1 MRNSTFVT
9 AVAIAAVFVV
19 FATSPFASGQIA
31 DDPALA
37 EAARRSPAVAA
48 LLEMPRE
55 KPEEQLTAI
64 FTLIDLGELE
74 VAAALWKSFAHVE
87 LDDAQRA
94 DLAARFGTAR
104 LLQLAR
110 NPQLAPGAG
119 VRGFV
124 DSCLEAAAQVAHDPR
139 RLAKLIADLNDP
151 SPEVR
156 KAARVDLAAT
166 STDGAVACLEA
177 LAQTEAK
184 SVRARLMLAL
194 SDMRP
199 EIDPLL
205 LAVLAEGNG
214 NLRRD
219 VTELAGH
226 TQMFEATAW
235 LASSAVSDP
244 DQAITTA
251 ARAALA
257 KLNLPMPTSAEVRK
271 LILDE
276 IGRLKKGIA
285 PNRRPQAVV
294 DTWWSFD
301 ADAQRLVGEERSI
314 QSRRLLAIARLTR
327 LLTSLPGASET
338 DHQIGLLYAIE
349 ASHELGDNEPL
360 ALQPIDRWTTQQL
373 CVALKR
379 AMDDDLIVA
388 ATALI
393 DQFGKRADIEAL
405 AARKG
410 RPSTL
415 TTTLTHPDRELRFA
429 ALQAV
434 MKISPTQTFAGAS
447 NVPKCLWQFVGGAG
461 QAQAIAASS
470 VAERAND
477 WAGRLRG
484 LGYDATSAGSGRQ
497 ATRTALNSPRLALI
511 LVDSDIGRPLLR
523 EVIYQLRTNEQISHT
538 PMAVLSSLANLER
551 AQRIAADDRFLIAL
565 ARPHGDVAFH
575 KVVDDLVQIS
585 SANFS
590 PQRRT
595 EQAAQALEWI
605 ARLLENGHPYD
616 ELLRGASGVEE
627 TLYLPSLGE
636 PSLRV
641 LSLLGTA
648 GSQQTL
654 VDLANN
660 ESLPIEMR
668 RMAAASLT
676 QSVQRV
682 GRLLTASEI
691 ATQYDRYNASET
703 ADRETQQV
711 LGAVLDVLEGN

>member
-1 MRNSTFVT
+1 LIFIT
-9 AVAIAAVFVV
+9 AVAIFVAFVV
-19 FATSPFASGQIA
+19 GPPASGQIA
-31 DDPALA
+31 DDSVLA

-55 KPEEQLTAI
+55 EPEEQLTAI
-64 FTLIDLGELE
+64 FTLIDLDEIE
-74 VAAALWKSFAHVE
+74 VAAALWKPFAQVG

-94 DLAARFGTAR
+94 GLAARFGTAR

-119 VRGFV
+119 VREFV
-124 DSCLEAAAQVAHDPR
+124 DSCLEAAARVARDPR
-139 RLAKLIADLNDP
+139 RLAKLIADLDDS
-151 SPEVR
+151 SPRVR
-156 KAARVDLAAT
+156 KAARVDLVAT

-177 LAQTEAK
+177 LAQTKAK
-184 SVRARLMLAL
+184 SARAQLMLVMGE
-194 SDMRP
+194 MRP

-205 LAVLAEGNG
+205 LVVLAEGNG

-226 TQMFEATAW
+226 TQMFEATPW
-235 LASSAVSDP
+235 LAASALGDSDETIVS
-244 DQAITTA
+244 A
-251 ARAALA
+251 ARAAFA
-257 KLNLPMPTSAEVRK
+257 KLDLPMPTSAEARK

-276 IGRLKKGIA
+276 IERLKKGVA
-285 PNRRPQAVV
+285 PNRRPQAAV

-301 ADAQRLVGEERSI
+301 TTAQRLVGEERSI
-314 QSRRLLAIARLTR
+314 QSRRLLTIARLAR
-327 LLTSLPGASET
+327 LLTSLPGASEA

-349 ASHELGDNEPL
+349 ASNELGDKEPS
-360 ALQPIDRWTTQQL
+360 ALQPIDRWATQQI
-373 CVALKR
+373 CVSLQR
-379 AMDDDLIVA
+379 AMDDGLIVA
-388 ATALI
+388 AIALV
-393 DQFGKRADIEAL
+393 DQLGKRADIGAL

-415 TTTLTHPDRELRFA
+415 ATALTHADRELRFA

-461 QAQAIAASS
+461 QVQAIAASS

-484 LGYDATSAGSGRQ
+484 LGYDATSTGSGRQ

-523 EVIYQLRTNEQISHT
+523 EVVYQLRANEQISHT
-538 PMAVLSSLANLER
+538 PVAVLSSLANLDR
-551 AQRIAADDRFLIAL
+551 AQRIATNDKHLIAV
-565 ARPHGDVAFH
+565 ARPHGDAAFQ
-575 KVVDDLVQIS
+575 KIVDDLVQIS
-585 SANFS
+585 SADFS

-605 ARLLENGHPYD
+605 ATLLENGHPYD

-627 TLYLPSLGE
+627 TLYLPSLTE
-636 PSLRV
+636 LSLRV
-641 LSLLGTA
+641 LSLLETA

-654 VDLANN
+654 VEIASN

-668 RMAAASLT
+668 RLAAASLT
-676 QSVQRV
+676 QSVERV
-682 GRLLTASEI
+682 GKLLTASEI

-703 ADRETQQV
+703 ADRETQKV
-711 LGAVLDVLEGN
+711 LGSVLDVLEGN